1 MSTEPSAIA
10 ATPGGEHV
18 IEVTWNA
25 GSADA
30 SAVAYAFPSKD
41 AADAFVRGAE
51 EALGDRSF
59 AVRDLTRMEPPHALR
74 ELVDQLHAFWDR
86 LPEHPQEERAAMC
99 VHFLRALGHAD
110 AFDWHSGGGFWHAL
124 AGVEVEGRAYV
135 VWTGIDSC
143 GVNPCASL
151 APSDLVEAFG
161 NPEFGEAYARSAPVE
176 DSPPSATS
184 APNIG

>member
-1 MSTEPSAIA
+1 MSTDTPAIA
-10 ATPGGEHV
+10 AKPGGEHV

-30 SAVAYAFPSKD
+30 SVVAYAFPSKV

-59 AVRDLTRMEPPHALR
+59 EVRDLTRMEPPHALR
-74 ELVDQLHAFWDR
+74 ECVDQLHAFWGR
-86 LPEHPQEERAAMC
+86 LSEHPQEERAAMC
-99 VHFLRALGHAD
+99 AHFLRALGHAD

-135 VWTGIDSC
+135 VWTGIDAC
-143 GVNPCASL
+143 GVSPCASL
-151 APSDLVEAFG
+151 APFDLVEAFG
-161 NPEFGEAYARSAPVE
+161 NPEFGEAYERSAPAE
-176 DSPPSATS
+176 GTPPATS
-184 APNIG
+184 SAPHVG